1 MGDKAGAR
9 TQLDLVLSG
18 KHLEVNAAG
27 RKVREQQSVF
37 FLFSAASL
45 YPQLPVSQGKYSLE
59 VRCDLRLV
67 PLRAAL
73 AHRSF

>member
-1 MGDKAGAR
+1 MGDKDGAR

-27 RKVREQQSVF
+27 RKVRVQRI
-37 FLFSAASL
+37 FLIKKIL
-45 YPQLPVSQGKYSLE
+45 IPQPHSQGKYSLE
-59 VRCDLRLV
+59 VCCHDLV
-67 PLRAAL
+67 IVVSCL